1 MVSRFRLIAA
11 AISAMFLA
19 SACAGA
25 PSPSP
30 SAAAGTP
37 SAPAATAS
45 SDAGASPS
53 AAGGGQQF
61 AGVTVNLLTFNGPQI
76 AEPLQRR
83 APDFEKLT
91 GAKVNVVAVGFQEIY
106 DKAILDLSTGTNSF
120 DAFVFN
126 PQWLGDFVGP
136 GYLEDLSS
144 RVTSD
149 ATLDWNDIGPFF
161 RDFNATYGGKVYTIP
176 LDGDFHMVYY
186 RSDLIK
192 EPPKT
197 WDDYLAVAKQYQGK
211 DLNGDGTPDYGSC
224 IAKKKGQQS
233 FWWIISVA
241 GGLLQAK
248 GTGEGA
254 FFDTSNM
261 NPLFDNDAMKK
272 ALETY
277 KATMQYG
284 PPDEINLGVGDT
296 RGLFTTGRCALSM
309 DWGDIGTLALD
320 PATST
325 VQDKVGA
332 VITPGWKEV
341 LDRTSGKLVACD
353 ATTCPNATD
362 GVNHAPFAS
371 FGGWSGAINAAA
383 DATKK
388 DAAFAFLAYMSAPA
402 QSGEDVTLG
411 KTGFNPYRTSH
422 FENLAPWKAV
432 GMSDAAA
439 ANYLGAIKDSL
450 QSPNMVLDLRIP
462 KSKEYEQDVL
472 DTAVSQY
479 IAGELSVEETM
490 KQIVDGWNQITDQ
503 VGRDAQLKAYQDSL
517 GVQR

>member
-1 MVSRFRLIAA
+1 MVSRYRLVAA
-11 AISAMFLA
+11 AITAIFIA
-19 SACAGA
+19 SACSGA
-25 PSPSP
+25 TPS
-30 SAAAGTP
+30 
-37 SAPAATAS
+37 SAPASVAPVPSATAAEPAPS
-45 SDAGASPS
+45 AS
-53 AAGGGQQF
+53 AAGQDF
-61 AGVTVNLLTFNGPQI
+61 SGVTVELLTFNGPQV

-83 APDFEKLT
+83 APDFEALT
-91 GAKVNVVAVGFQEIY
+91 GAKINVVAVGFQEIY

-126 PQWLGDFVGP
+126 PQWLGDFTGP
-136 GYLEDLSS
+136 GYLEDLSG
-144 RVTSD
+144 RVESD
-149 ATLDWNDIGPFF
+149 PVVDWQDIGPFF
-161 RDFNATYGGKVYTIP
+161 RDFNATYAGKTYMIP

-186 RSDLIK
+186 RSDLIDT
-192 EPPKT
+192 PPTT
-197 WDDYLAVAKQYQGK
+197 WDEYLTVAAAHHGK
-211 DLNGDGTPDYGSC
+211 DLNGDGEADYGSC

-241 GGLLQAK
+241 GGLLQSK

-254 FFDTSNM
+254 FFDSATM
-261 NPLFDNDAMKK
+261 QPLLNNAAFAK

-277 KATMQYG
+277 KKTMDFG

-332 VITPGWKEV
+332 VITPGWKET
-341 LDRTSGKLVACD
+341 LDRASGNLVPCD
-353 ATTCPNATD
+353 TTTCPNAID
-362 GVNHAPFAS
+362 GVNYAPFAS

-383 DATKK
+383 SQEKK
-388 DAAFAFLAYMSAPA
+388 DAAYAFLAYMSAPA
-402 QSGEDVTLG
+402 QSSEDVTLG

-422 FENLAPWKAV
+422 FETRDVWKAV
-432 GMSDAAA
+432 GMSDQAAD
-439 ANYLGAIKDSL
+439 NYLGAIKASL
-450 QSPNMVLDLRIP
+450 ENPNMVLDMRIP
-462 KSKEYEQDVL
+462 KTKEYEQDVL

-479 IAGELSVEETM
+479 IAGELTAEETM
-490 KQIVDGWNQITDQ
+490 QQITDGWNQITDS
-503 VGRDAQLKAYQDSL
+503 VGRDVQLKAYQDSL

>member
-1 MVSRFRLIAA
+1 VSRFLPIAA
-11 AISAMFLA
+11 AISLIVVV
-19 SACAGA
+19 SACGTAA
-25 PSPSP
+25 SPSP
-30 SAAAGTP
+30 AASTAASA
-37 SAPAATAS
+37 SAPAASEPAGSASTGTADFS
-45 SDAGASPS
+45 
-53 AAGGGQQF
+53 
-61 AGVTVNLLTFNGPQI
+61 GVTVNLLTFNGPQV

-91 GAKVNVVAVGFQEIY
+91 GAKINVVAVAFQEIY
-106 DKAILDLSTGTNSF
+106 DKAVLDLSTNTNSY

-149 ATLDWNDIGPFF
+149 PVVDWQDVGPFF

-192 EPPKT
+192 TPPTT
-197 WDDYLAVAKQYQGK
+197 WDEYLATAAEWNGK
-211 DLNGDGTPDYGSC
+211 DLNGDNQPDYGSC

-248 GTGEGA
+248 GTEEGA
-254 FFDTSNM
+254 FFDTTNM
-261 NPLFDNDAMKK
+261 NPLFNNDAMKK

-277 KATMQYG
+277 KKTMDFG
-284 PPDEINLGVGDT
+284 PPDESNLGVGDT

-341 LDRTSGKLVACD
+341 LDRGTGKLVACD
-353 ATTCPNATD
+353 ATTCPKAID
-362 GVNHAPFAS
+362 GVNYAPFAS

-383 DATKK
+383 DAAKK
-388 DAAFAFLAYMSAPA
+388 DAAYAFLAYMSAPA
-402 QSGEDVTLG
+402 QSSEDVTLG

-422 FENLAPWKAV
+422 FEDSAPWKKV

-439 ANYLGAIKDSL
+439 ANYLGAIKASL
-450 QSPNMVLDLRIP
+450 QNPNMILDLRIP
-462 KSKEYEQDVL
+462 KTKEYEQDVL

-479 IAGELSVEETM
+479 IAGELTAEETM
-490 KQIVDGWNQITDQ
+490 QQIVDGWNQITDAE
-503 VGRDAQLKAYQDSL
+503 GRDKQLSAYTSSL

>member
-1 MVSRFRLIAA
+1 MSRFRLVAA
-11 AISAMFLA
+11 AIIPIFVV
-19 SACAGA
+19 SACGTAA
-25 PSPSP
+25 SPSP
-30 SAAAGTP
+30 ASTPAASGPAG
-37 SAPAATAS
+37 SAPAAS
-45 SDAGASPS
+45 GAGEFS
-53 AAGGGQQF
+53 
-61 AGVTVNLLTFNGPQI
+61 GVEVNLLTFNGPQV

-91 GAKVNVVAVGFQEIY
+91 GAKINVVAVAFQEIY
-106 DKAILDLSTGTNSF
+106 DKAVLDLSTNTNSY

-136 GYLEDLSS
+136 GYLEDISG
-144 RVTSD
+144 RVD
-149 ATLDWNDIGPFF
+149 GDPVLDWQDVGPFF

-186 RSDLIK
+186 RTDLIQT
-192 EPPKT
+192 PPAT
-197 WDDYLAVAKQYQGK
+197 WEEYLTVAAAHHGK
-211 DLNGDGTPDYGSC
+211 DLNGDGEVDYGSC

-233 FWWIISVA
+233 YWWIISVA

-248 GTGEGA
+248 GTEEGA
-254 FFDTSNM
+254 FFDTTNM
-261 NPLFDNDAMKK
+261 NPLFNNDALKK

-277 KATMQYG
+277 KKTMDYG
-284 PPDEINLGVGDT
+284 PPDESNLGVGDT

-341 LDRTSGKLVACD
+341 LDRASGKLVPCD
-353 ATTCPNATD
+353 GTICPNAVD
-362 GVNHAPFAS
+362 GVNYAPFAS

-383 DATKK
+383 DARKK
-388 DAAFAFLAYMSAPA
+388 DAAYAFLAFMSAPA
-402 QSGEDVTLG
+402 QSSEDVTLG

-422 FENLAPWKAV
+422 FEDPAPWKAV

-439 ANYLGAIKDSL
+439 ANYLGAIKASL
-450 QSPNMVLDLRIP
+450 ENPNMILDLRIP
-462 KSKEYEQDVL
+462 KTKEYEQDVL

-479 IAGELSVEETM
+479 IAGELTVEETM
-490 KQIVDGWNQITDQ
+490 QQITDGWNQITDAE
-503 VGRDAQLKAYQDSL
+503 GRDKQLSAYTSSL
-517 GVQR
+517 GVER

>member
-1 MVSRFRLIAA
+1 VVSRYRSVAA
-11 AISAMFLA
+11 AITAMLVA
-19 SACAGA
+19 AACTGA
-25 PSPSP
+25 TPSP
-30 SAAAGTP
+30 SASAPPPAP
-37 SAPAATAS
+37 SATAGEAS
-45 SDAGASPS
+45 PGAS
-53 AAGGGQQF
+53 GQSF
-61 AGVTVNLLTFNGPQI
+61 AGVEVSVLTFNGPQI

-83 APDFEKLT
+83 APDFEALT

-136 GYLEDLSS
+136 GYLEDLTP
-144 RVTSD
+144 RI
-149 ATLDWNDIGPFF
+149 ATDTALDWQDVGPFF
-161 RDFNATYGGKVYTIP
+161 RDFNATYAGKTYTIP

-186 RSDLIK
+186 RSDLIQT
-192 EPPKT
+192 PPKT
-197 WDDYLAVAKQYQGK
+197 WDEYLTVAAEHHGK
-211 DLNGDGTPDYGSC
+211 DLNGDGENDYGSC

-241 GGLLQAK
+241 GGLLQSK
-248 GTGEGA
+248 GTQEGA
-254 FFDTSNM
+254 FFDTASM
-261 NPLFDNDAMKK
+261 EPLTNNDAFKL

-277 KATMQYG
+277 KKTLTVG
-284 PPDEINLGVGDT
+284 PPEEINQGVGDT
-296 RGLFTTGRCALSM
+296 RGLFTTGRCALTM

-332 VITPGWKEV
+332 VITPGWTQT
-341 LDRTSGKLVACD
+341 LDRSSGKLVACD

-362 GVNHAPFAS
+362 GVNYAPFAS

-383 DATKK
+383 DAAKK
-388 DAAFAFLAYMSAPA
+388 DAAYAFISYMSQPA
-402 QSGEDVTLG
+402 QSKEDVTLG

-422 FENLAPWKAV
+422 FEDPAPWKAV

-439 ANYLGAIKDSL
+439 ENYLGAIKSSL

-462 KSKEYEQDVL
+462 KTKEYEQDVL

-479 IAGELSVEETM
+479 IAGELTVEETM
-490 KQIVDGWNQITDQ
+490 KQISDGWNQITDQ

>member
-1 MVSRFRLIAA
+1 MVSRYRSVAA
-11 AISAMFLA
+11 AITAIFIA
-19 SACAGA
+19 SACTGSTPSTAPASVAPA
-25 PSPSP
+25 PS
-30 SAAAGTP
+30 
-37 SAPAATAS
+37 ATAEAS
-45 SDAGASPS
+45 TAASGAAQDFS
-53 AAGGGQQF
+53 
-61 AGVTVNLLTFNGPQI
+61 GVTVNLLTFDGPQV
-76 AEPLQRR
+76 AEPLKRR

-91 GAKVNVVAVGFQEIY
+91 GAKINVIAVGFQEIY

-126 PQWLGDFVGP
+126 PQWLGDFTGP
-136 GYLEDLSS
+136 GYLEDLSA
-144 RVTSD
+144 RVASD
-149 ATLDWNDIGPFF
+149 PVVQWDDIGPFF
-161 RDFNATYGGKVYTIP
+161 RDFNATYAGKTYMVP

-186 RSDLIK
+186 RSDILAA
-192 EPPKT
+192 PPKT
-197 WDDYLAVAKQYQGK
+197 WDEYLTIAAAQNGK

-254 FFDTSNM
+254 FFDTTNM
-261 NPLFDNDAMKK
+261 NPLWNNDAVKL

-277 KATMQYG
+277 KKTMDYG
-284 PPDEINLGVGDT
+284 PKDEINLGVGDT

-332 VITPGWKEV
+332 VITPGWTQV
-341 LDRTSGKLVACD
+341 LDRANNKLVACD
-353 ATTCPNATD
+353 TTTCPDAVD
-362 GVNHAPFAS
+362 GVNYAPFAS

-383 DATKK
+383 DAKKK
-388 DAAFAFLAYMSAPA
+388 DAAYAFLAYMSAPA
-402 QSGEDVTLG
+402 QSSEDVTLG

-432 GMSDAAA
+432 GMSDKAAE
-439 ANYLGAIKDSL
+439 NYLGAIKSSL
-450 QSPNMVLDLRIP
+450 QNPNMVLDMRIP
-462 KSKEYEQDVL
+462 KTKEYEQDVL

-479 IAGELSVEETM
+479 IAGELTVEETM
-490 KQIVDGWNQITDQ
+490 TQITDGWNQITDQ

>member
-1 MVSRFRLIAA
+1 MVSRFRMVAA
-11 AISAMFLA
+11 AIIPILVVTG
-19 SACAGA
+19 CGA
-25 PSPSP
+25 AASPSP
-30 SAAAGTP
+30 SASSSQAASSQP
-37 SAPAATAS
+37 SSQPAASAS
-45 SDAGASPS
+45 AS
-53 AAGGGQQF
+53 GQDF
-61 AGVTVNLLTFNGPQI
+61 SGVSVNLLTFNGPQV

-91 GAKVNVVAVGFQEIY
+91 GAKINVEAVGFQEIY
-106 DKAILDLSTGTNSF
+106 TKAILDLSAGTNSY

-136 GYLEDLSS
+136 GYLEDISS
-144 RVTSD
+144 RVTAD
-149 ATLDWNDIGPFF
+149 PVLNWQDVGPFF

-186 RSDLIK
+186 RSDLITT
-192 EPPKT
+192 PPTT
-197 WDDYLAVAKQYQGK
+197 WDEYLATAASFQGK
-211 DLNGDGTPDYGSC
+211 DLNGDGKPDYGSC

-248 GTGEGA
+248 GTEEGA
-254 FFDTSNM
+254 FFDTTNM
-261 NPLFDNDAMKK
+261 NPLFNNDALKK

-277 KATMQYG
+277 KKTMDSG
-284 PPDEINLGVGDT
+284 PPDEANLGVGDT
-296 RGLFTTGRCALSM
+296 RGLFTTGRCALSL

-320 PATST
+320 PKTST

-341 LDRTSGKLVACD
+341 LDRASGKLVPCD
-353 ATTCPNATD
+353 ATTCPNAVN
-362 GVNHAPFAS
+362 GVNYAPFAS
-371 FGGWSGAINAAA
+371 FGGWSGAINAAS
-383 DATKK
+383 DAKKK
-388 DAAFAFLAYMSAPA
+388 DAAYAFLAYMSAPA
-402 QSGEDVTLG
+402 QSSEDVTLG

-422 FENLAPWKAV
+422 FEDPAPWKKV
-432 GMSDAAA
+432 GMSDQAA
-439 ANYLGAIKDSL
+439 ANYLGAIKASL
-450 QSPNMVLDLRIP
+450 QNPNMILDLRIP

-472 DTAVSQY
+472 DTALAQY

-490 KQIVDGWNQITDQ
+490 QAITDGWNQITDAE
-503 VGRDAQLKAYQDSL
+503 GRDKQLSAYTSSL